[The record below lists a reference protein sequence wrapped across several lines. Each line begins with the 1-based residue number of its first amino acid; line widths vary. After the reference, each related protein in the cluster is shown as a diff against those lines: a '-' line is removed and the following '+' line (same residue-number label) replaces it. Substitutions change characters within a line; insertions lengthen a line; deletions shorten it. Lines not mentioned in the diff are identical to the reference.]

1 MNNKNNG
8 EPAPISFG
16 NSEIAFAHKSNFALR
31 KMQLLFEIINQQSLV
46 QIGTSL
52 TEWALRWRLPIKP
65 LIKYTIFE
73 EFCGGE
79 TLIETQNVVDKLGE
93 ANVLALLDYGVEGI
107 KNEAAFDETV
117 EQITKAIKYAKV
129 QKNILAVSSKLTGLG
144 RFELFEK
151 MNKNEAL
158 SAAEQKEL
166 GRIKQ
171 RLHLLC
177 EAAQKANMSIYF
189 DAEESWIQD
198 ALDSLIMEM
207 MEQYNKSEP
216 VVYNTI
222 QLYRHDK
229 LAYLKKCY
237 ETAQAKKYLL
247 AVKLVRGAYMEKER
261 LRATKMGYSS
271 PIQPTK
277 AATDA
282 DYDAALDFCVHRV
295 EHIAFCNASH
305 NEASNLYLCEAVK
318 KLDLTPSHKHI
329 VFGQLY
335 GMSDNISFNLA
346 AAGYNVA
353 KYLPYGK
360 VEEVVPY
367 LTRRANENTSVA
379 GQVSRELNLIRQEL
393 KRRRQK
399 K

>member
-1 MNNKNNG
+1 M
-8 EPAPISFG
+8 
-16 NSEIAFAHKSNFALR
+16 
-31 KMQLLFEIINQQSLV
+31 
-46 QIGTSL
+46 
-52 TEWALRWRLPIKP
+52 
-65 LIKYTIFE
+65 
-73 EFCGGE
+73 
-79 TLIETQNVVDKLGE
+79 
-93 ANVLALLDYGVEGI
+93 
-107 KNEAAFDETV
+107 
-117 EQITKAIKYAKV
+117 
-129 QKNILAVSSKLTGLG
+129 AVSSKLTGLG

-151 MNKNEAL
+151 VNKNETL
-158 SAAEQKEL
+158 SDAEQLEF
-166 GRIKQ
+166 GRIKK

-198 ALDSLIMEM
+198 ALDGLIMEM

-216 VVYNTI
+216 IVYNTI

-229 LAYLKKCY
+229 LAYLKKCH
-237 ETAQAKKYLL
+237 EEAQAKKYLL

-261 LRATKMGYSS
+261 LRAKQKTYPS

-277 AATDA
+277 AATDK
-282 DYDAALDFCVHRV
+282 DYDAALDFCIDNI

-305 NEASNLYLCEAVK
+305 NEASNLYLCELVK
-318 KLDLTPSHKHI
+318 KLDLKTSHKHI

-353 KYLPYGK
+353 KYLPYGAVK
-360 VEEVVPY
+360 EVVPY
-367 LTRRANENTSVA
+367 LIRRANENTSVA

-393 KRRRQK
+393 KRRQQK
-399 K
+399 A

>member
-1 MNNKNNG
+1 MNNTNHKKQ
-8 EPAPISFG
+8 PSISFA
-16 NSEIAFAHKSNFALR
+16 NSEIAFATKSNFALR
-31 KMQLLFEIINQQSLV
+31 KMQFLFEIINRQALV
-46 QIGTSL
+46 KIGTTL
-52 TEWALRWRLPIKP
+52 TEWALRWHLPIKP

-73 EFCGGE
+73 QFCGGE
-79 TLIETQNVVDKLGE
+79 TLVETQNVVDKLGK
-93 ANVLALLDYGVEGI
+93 ANVLSLLDYGVEGK

-117 EQITKAIKYAKV
+117 KQITAAINYAKV

-151 MNKNEAL
+151 VNRKEAL
-158 SAAEQKEL
+158 NEKE
-166 GRIKQ
+166 KQ
-171 RLHLLC
+171 EYSRVKKRLHLLC

-237 ETAQAKKYLL
+237 EEAQAKKYLL

-261 LRATKMGYSS
+261 LRAKQKNYPS

-282 DYDAALDFCVHRV
+282 DYNAALTFCI
-295 EHIAFCNASH
+295 ENIKDIAFCNASH
-305 NEASNLYLCEAVK
+305 NEASNLYLCELVE
-318 KLDLTPSHKHI
+318 KLDLKPSNKRI

-353 KYLPYGK
+353 KYLPYGA
-360 VEEVVPY
+360 VAEVVPY
-367 LTRRANENTSVA
+367 LIRRANENTSVA
-379 GQVSRELNLIRQEL
+379 GQVSRELNLIREEL
-393 KRRRQK
+393 KRRQR
-399 K
+399 